1 MSENNKEKRH
11 EEREKKRA
19 RHKERKKKDDFEEL
33 IELAKQ
39 GLLKDEPV
47 TQRLEHDTF
56 PVDLKF
62 RTGLLTPDFS
72 PTLLKVPSLLPYVT
86 EHRRCSLDWP
96 HGAFL
101 HPEPMLGLKIDVANE
116 EPPVAKPWAPEDLEV
131 LEMARE
137 VIGDD
142 VDLII
147 EKGIDAHRIFLERE
161 KKKPASEEARLREHA
176 AQGAVWLKNTTYLS
190 NNLGDAVHQF
200 RSEVQERNKQA
211 TLLEDDDQVDDP
223 YDRAALTF
231 DQAERPVTRDGLT
244 VEWSVP
250 VLPDDKL
257 WANQYVRAEIDRVDV
272 DDSRLLV
279 SKIFTTNKKTRGH
292 SSLAAS
298 VSIPDPEDPE
308 GSFVWARQYDLT
320 ITSQPGGAG
329 DRLALFVDQDQAT
342 YIVENTTRRVG
353 LEHPKPAD
361 QADRIE
367 DDEKLGYV
375 WSGKTAVT
383 YEDTLGFKPEHR
395 NARRRKLRTVAIDI
409 SDDEN
414 EEDDEDA
421 VADDDAVH
429 NDAPDDDDDEDDDHI
444 NQDEHN
450 NATANGVTTTDPNV
464 PSLFEDDDDDL

>member
-1 MSENNKEKRH
+1 MSENKKRH
-11 EEREKKRA
+11 DEREKKRA
-19 RHKERKKKDDFEEL
+19 RHKKKDDFEEL

-47 TQRLEHDTF
+47 TQRLEHDTL

-96 HGAFL
+96 NGAVL
-101 HPEPMLGLKIDVANE
+101 HPEPLLGLKIDVAND
-116 EPPVAKPWAPEDLEV
+116 EPRPSKPWAPEDLQV
-131 LEMARE
+131 LEMARD
-137 VIGDD
+137 VLGDD

-161 KKKPASEEARLREHA
+161 KKKPASEEARLRESA

-200 RSEVQERNKQA
+200 TSEVQERNKQA
-211 TLLEDDDQVDDP
+211 TLLEDDDQIEDP
-223 YDRAALTF
+223 YDRAARSF
-231 DQAERPVTRDGLT
+231 DQAERPLSRDGLS

-250 VLPDDKL
+250 VFPDDKL

-298 VSIPDPEDPE
+298 VSIPDPDDPQ

-320 ITSQPGGAG
+320 ITSQPGAAS
-329 DRLALFVDQDQAT
+329 DRLAFFVDHDQAT
-342 YIVENTTRRVG
+342 YIVENTNRRVG

-361 QADRIE
+361 QADRFE
-367 DDEKLGYV
+367 DDEKNGYV
-375 WSGKTAVT
+375 WSGKTTIT
-383 YEDTLGFKPEHR
+383 YEDTLGFKAEHR
-395 NARRRKLRTVAIDI
+395 NARRRKLRIVAIDV

-414 EEDDEDA
+414 E
-421 VADDDAVH
+421 DDDQEAALDEEAP
-429 NDAPDDDDDEDDDHI
+429 NDVPEHDDDDDDDVH
-444 NQDEHN
+444 QDEP
-450 NATANGVTTTDPNV
+450 ATTNGATTDANV
-464 PSLFEDDDDDL
+464 PSLFEDDDDI